1 MKTGKAA
8 PRISTA
14 STRRQL
20 LEYLYAYVV
29 DGVLLVDMANREINE
44 VDFGPVGK
52 KSRRPVGQLV
62 AAFVI
67 GVAVALVG
75 SML

>member
-1 MKTGKAA
+1 MKTSKTA
-8 PRISTA
+8 PRITTV

-20 LEYLYAYVV
+20 LEYLYAYAA
-29 DGVLLVDMANREINE
+29 DGVLLVDMASKEVKEI
-44 VDFGPVGK
+44 DFGPVDK
-52 KSRRPVGQLV
+52 TVRRPVGQLV

-67 GVAVALVG
+67 GVAVGLVG